1 MPAFL
6 VEDTI
11 FITLDGEHS
20 SPLLLREALSFKSVS
35 KHTACSGGR
44 PFLFLEHFL
53 GTHSFKDSSGKRVS
67 LVTQMVKHLPPVRET
82 GFDPWV
88 RKIPWRRK
96 CQPTPVLLSGKF
108 HGWRSLVGYSPWG
121 CKELDTAEGLQF
133 LFRKEG
139 NQYHTLKMYKN
150 VRQPWRLTF
159 WQWASDLWI
168 LWVKLFQV
176 MTISWLWFW
185 ELRAEK

>member
-1 MPAFL
+1 MPALL
-6 VEDTI
+6 VEDTR
-11 FITLDGEHS
+11 FIVLDGEHS
-20 SPLLLREALSFKSVS
+20 CPLLLREALSFKSVS

-53 GTHSFKDSSGKRVS
+53 GTHSFKDSLGKRVF
-67 LVTQMVKHLPPVRET
+67 LVTQMVKHLPAVWET

-88 RKIPWRRK
+88 RKIPWRK
-96 CQPTPVLLSGKF
+96 KWQPTPVLLSGKF

-121 CKELDTAEGLQF
+121 CKESDTAKRLHF
-133 LFRKEG
+133 LFRKQG
-139 NQYHTLKMYKN
+139 NQYHTFKMCRN

-176 MTISWLWFW
+176 RTISWLWF
-185 ELRAEK
+185 

>member
-108 HGWRSLVGYSPWG
+108 HG
-121 CKELDTAEGLQF
+121 
-133 LFRKEG
+133 
-139 NQYHTLKMYKN
+139 
-150 VRQPWRLTF
+150 
-159 WQWASDLWI
+159 
-168 LWVKLFQV
+168 
-176 MTISWLWFW
+176 
-185 ELRAEK
+185 

>member
-67 LVTQMVKHLPPVRET
+67 LVTQMVKHPPPVRET